1 MLCMITSSY
10 VVFGELIG
18 LEVRRLPD
26 AAKNYLSPTVRLL
39 IHSPAFPLL
48 HSHVL
53 SSRLRLRQGPP
64 SRRLSRPRPCL
75 LRRRR
80 LHILSLLY
88 CHNSSKVQL
97 HRRQVAAVYQCHLVV
112 CVVHF
117 AGICATHHC
126 RVPGR
131 KVDIGPLSRPVISVP
146 GLLVVLTAASYRPQ
160 SYGVEEQIRPSR
172 PPKDV
177 IARVR
182 GERSCGARTGAWC
195 WPRHHHRRR

>member
-1 MLCMITSSY
+1 MVYDYLIVCG
-10 VVFGELIG
+10 FGELIG

-64 SRRLSRPRPCL
+64 SRRLPRPRPYL

-131 KVDIGPLSRPVISVP
+131 KVDIGLLSLPVIPVP
-146 GLLVVLTAASYRPQ
+146 VLRRSH
-160 SYGVEEQIRPSR
+160 SR
-172 PPKDV
+172 TLSLAV
-177 IARVR
+177 L
-182 GERSCGARTGAWC
+182 
-195 WPRHHHRRR
+195 RRRRTNSSISPSKRRYRSR